1 MLADSQ
7 GVQVMLGNYHEQQG
21 YQRQAD
27 TPDEP
32 WLVSDNSHL
41 EDMVGERP
49 DAKTLGLAE
58 LKGFL
63 RE

>member
-1 MLADSQ
+1 
-7 GVQVMLGNYHEQQG
+7 MLGNYHEQQG